1 MDAQHGSSRH
11 AHGLSRRDLLK
22 AGLAAGITVA
32 AWPLCDPPALWGGET
47 ETPKRG
53 GVLRVRGFDPP
64 HFDPHIA
71 TANFTQSTLSFV
83 YSKLVRH
90 KVGAD
95 IAPGAFIVEP
105 DLAERWDELDDTT
118 YVFHLRQGV
127 KWHNKPPLN
136 GRELVADDIKFTYD
150 RFLTEKANGNRYLLD
165 SVDRIEV
172 VDRYTV
178 KFLLKEPFVWF
189 LNVLAYPTSTW
200 IIAPEVGQQY
210 GDFKKVETAIGT
222 GPFILER
229 YEPNVKSVF
238 KRNPDYYRE
247 GQPYVDGV
255 EWLVITDES
264 TGLAMYRTGQIDCGP
279 GTSWAVRQ
287 QDLDSLKKTHPQL
300 MYQDFQS
307 QSGSGITMRTDMP
320 PFNDVRVRRA
330 ISHAIDRQA
339 LIEAVWG
346 RGEPTPAVSRGL
358 VEWSLPIEQL
368 GAGAKYYQYD
378 PKEARR
384 LLAEAGYPK
393 GFKTPLI
400 VSSGYGRDL
409 LDDVQMIMRFLKDVG
424 IEAEL
429 KIQEHGA
436 YVATTIQGK
445 YEGMIRGPIGIAFEP
460 DRRLYRAYAAD
471 SSLNTGHVND
481 PTLSEMVKAQ
491 RRTKDLQARK
501 QLIHD
506 IQRYEAEQ
514 QYYVYLN
521 SNTITGSWQPY
532 VKNFSPNQG
541 FDYGNRAAAL
551 WLDR

>member
-1 MDAQHGSSRH
+1 MEAQHGNSQF
-11 AHGLSRRDLLK
+11 ALGLSRRDLLK
-22 AGLAAGITVA
+22 AGLAAGITVS
-32 AWPLCDPPALWGGET
+32 AWPLHHPSALWGEEAGP
-47 ETPKRG
+47 PKRG
-53 GVLRVRGFDPP
+53 GILRVRGFDPP

-71 TANFTQSTLSFV
+71 TANFTQSTLSFTH
-83 YSKLVRH
+83 SKLVRH
-90 KVGAD
+90 KVGAEVP
-95 IAPGAFIVEP
+95 PGAFIVEP
-105 DLAERWDELDDTT
+105 DLAERWEELDDTT

-127 KWHNKPPLN
+127 KWHNKPPVN
-136 GRELVADDIKFTYD
+136 GREFVAEDVKFTYD
-150 RFLTEKANGNRYLLD
+150 RFLTEKSNGNRYLLD

-178 KFLLKEPFVWF
+178 KFILKEPFVWF
-189 LNVLAYPTSTW
+189 LSVLAYPTSTW
-200 IIAPEVGQQY
+200 IVPPEVAQQY

-264 TGLAMYRTGQIDCGP
+264 TGLAMYRTGQLDCGP

-287 QDLDSLKKTHPQL
+287 QDLDSLKKTHPHL
-300 MYQDFQS
+300 RYQDFQS

-368 GAGAKYYQYD
+368 GPGAKYYQYD

-409 LDDVQMIMRFLKDVG
+409 LDDAQMIMRFLKDVG

-429 KIQEHGA
+429 KVQEHGA
-436 YVATTIQGK
+436 YVATTVQGK
-445 YEGMIRGPIGIAFEP
+445 YEGMIRGPIGIAYEP

-481 PTLSEMVKAQ
+481 STLSAMVKEQ
-491 RRTKDLQARK
+491 RRTKDLEARK
-501 QLIHD
+501 KLIHD

-521 SNTITGSWQPY
+521 SNTITASWQPY
-532 VKNFSPNQG
+532 MKNFSPNQG

>member
-1 MDAQHGSSRH
+1 MEAQRGNSQH
-11 AHGLSRRDLLK
+11 ALGLSRRDLLK
-22 AGLAAGITVA
+22 AGLAAGITVS
-32 AWPLCDPPALWGGET
+32 AWPLYHPSALWGEEAG
-47 ETPKRG
+47 TPKRG

-71 TANFTQSTLSFV
+71 TANFTQSTLSFTH
-83 YSKLVRH
+83 SKLVRH
-90 KVGAD
+90 KVGAE
-95 IAPGAFIVEP
+95 IPPGAFIVEP
-105 DLAERWDELDDTT
+105 DLAERWEELDDTT

-127 KWHNKPPLN
+127 KWHNKPPVN
-136 GRELVADDIKFTYD
+136 GREFVAEDVKFTYD

-178 KFLLKEPFVWF
+178 RFVLKEPFVWF
-189 LNVLAYPTSTW
+189 LSVLAYPTSTW
-200 IIAPEVGQQY
+200 IVAPEVAQQY
-210 GDFKKVETAIGT
+210 GDFKKVETVIGT
-222 GPFILER
+222 GPFVLER

-264 TGLAMYRTGQIDCGP
+264 TGLAMYRTGQLDCGP

-287 QDLDSLKKTHPQL
+287 QDLDSLKKTHPHL
-300 MYQDFQS
+300 RYQDFQS

-368 GAGAKYYQYD
+368 GPGAKYYQYD

-409 LDDVQMIMRFLKDVG
+409 LDDAQMIMRFLKDVG

-445 YEGMIRGPIGIAFEP
+445 YEGMIRGPIGIAYEP

-471 SSLNTGHVND
+471 SSLNTGHVDD
-481 PTLSEMVKAQ
+481 PTLSAMVKEQ
-491 RRTKDLQARK
+491 RRTKNLEARK
-501 QLIHD
+501 KLIHD

-521 SNTITGSWQPY
+521 SNTITASWQPY

>member
-1 MDAQHGSSRH
+1 MHTPSDCSDH
-11 AHGLSRRDLLK
+11 AEEISRRELLQRGLT
-22 AGLAAGITVA
+22 AGLMIAAI
-32 AWPLCDPPALWGGET
+32 PLYRPATLWGAEAGQ
-47 ETPKRG
+47 PKHG
-53 GVLRVRGFDPP
+53 GILRVRGYDPV
-64 HFDPHIA
+64 HFDHHLTNNA
-71 TANFTQSTLSFV
+71 KTSNTLSFV
-83 YSKLVRH
+83 HSTLVRY
-90 KVGAD
+90 KVGPE
-95 IAPGAFIVEP
+95 IAPGTYTVEP
-105 DLAERWDELDDTT
+105 HLAERWEEPDDLT
-118 YVFHLRQGV
+118 YIFHLRQGV
-127 KWHNKPPLN
+127 KWHNKPPVN

-150 RFLTEKANGNRYLLD
+150 RFLTEKGNGNRYLLD

-178 KFLLKEPFVWF
+178 KFFLKEPYVWF
-189 LNVLAYPTSTW
+189 ISVLAYPTSTW
-200 IIAPEVGQQY
+200 IVAPEVAQQY
-210 GDFKKVETAIGT
+210 GDFKKSETAIGT

-238 KRNPDYYRE
+238 TRNQDYYRDGE
-247 GQPYVDGV
+247 PYVDGV
-255 EWLVITDES
+255 EWLVIPDES

-300 MYQDFQS
+300 RYQDFQS
-307 QSGSGITMRTDMP
+307 QSGSAITMRTDMP

-330 ISHAIDRQA
+330 ISHAIDRQS

-378 PKEARR
+378 PKEAKR

-409 LDDVQMIMRFLKDVG
+409 LDDAQLIMRYLKDVG

-429 KIQEHGA
+429 KTQEHGA
-436 YVATTIQGK
+436 YVATTVQGK
-445 YEGMIRGPIGIAFEP
+445 YEGMIRGPIGTSWEP

-481 PTLSEMVKAQ
+481 PTLSAMVKEQ
-491 RRTKDLQARK
+491 RRTKDLEARK
-501 QLIHD
+501 KLIHD

-521 SNTITGSWQPY
+521 SNTITGTWQPY
-532 VKNFSPNQG
+532 VKNYSPNQS
-541 FDYGNRAAAL
+541 FDYGTRAAAL

>member
-1 MDAQHGSSRH
+1 
-11 AHGLSRRDLLK
+11 
-22 AGLAAGITVA
+22 VA
-32 AWPLCDPPALWGGET
+32 ED
-47 ETPKRG
+47 
-53 GVLRVRGFDPP
+53 V
-64 HFDPHIA
+64 
-71 TANFTQSTLSFV
+71 
-83 YSKLVRH
+83 
-90 KVGAD
+90 
-95 IAPGAFIVEP
+95 
-105 DLAERWDELDDTT
+105 
-118 YVFHLRQGV
+118 
-127 KWHNKPPLN
+127 
-136 GRELVADDIKFTYD
+136 KFTYD
-150 RFLTEKANGNRYLLD
+150 RFLTEKGNGNRYLLD

-178 KFLLKEPFVWF
+178 KFRLKEPFVWF
-189 LNVLAYPTSTW
+189 ISVLAYPTSTW
-200 IIAPEVGQQY
+200 IVAPEVAQQY
-210 GDFKKVETAIGT
+210 GDFKKSETAIGT

-247 GQPYVDGV
+247 GEPYVDGV
-255 EWLVITDES
+255 EWLVIPDES

-287 QDLDSLKKTHPQL
+287 QDLDSLKKTHPHL
-300 MYQDFQS
+300 RYQDFQS
-307 QSGSGITMRTDMP
+307 QSAGAVTMRTDMP

-346 RGEPTPAVSRGL
+346 RGEPSPSIPPGL

-378 PKEARR
+378 PKEAKR

-409 LDDVQMIMRFLKDVG
+409 LDDAQLIMRYLKDVG

-429 KIQEHGA
+429 KTQEHGA
-436 YVATTIQGK
+436 YVATTLQGK
-445 YEGMIRGPIGIAFEP
+445 YEGMIRGPIGIAWEP

-481 PTLSEMVKAQ
+481 PTLSAMVKEQ
-491 RRTKDLQARK
+491 RRTKDLEARK
-501 QLIHD
+501 KLIHD

-521 SNTITGSWQPY
+521 SNTITGTWQPY
-532 VKNFSPNQG
+532 VKNYSPNQS
-541 FDYGNRAAAL
+541 FDYGTRAAAL